1 MVGQH
6 PGEETL
12 KDGEAEID
20 EGSLREE
27 IPRDGEAETDE
38 MRQRWG
44 GDGGGK

>member
-12 KDGEAEID
+12 TEGEAEID
-20 EGSLREE
+20 ERSLREE
-27 IPRDGEAETDE
+27 IPRDGEAKTDE
-38 MRQRWG
+38 TRQRWG

>member
-12 KDGEAEID
+12 KDREAEID

-27 IPRDGEAETDE
+27 VPRDGEAETDKT
-38 MRQRWG
+38 RQRWG